1 MTRKLKLILLLLTLL
16 FFLPVSGSVLS
27 PSGEGG
33 APIHIDAR
41 TIDAKTGERLPFASV
56 YISGQKST
64 ISNAEGEF
72 VIDAD
77 SADVLR
83 ISYVGYKTVHLRAV
97 DIGQE
102 VLLSSEGEMLG
113 EVVVLGTDFIIKKAL
128 ARHQKEAKKY
138 GKKKSNFF
146 YRQVSKNNRQ
156 CTAFLESFFSAKSA
170 YELSDLQLV
179 TGRYVSVASRRTM
192 NPTNYF
198 TFAQVALYSEPVR
211 LIGATQLVPLCED
224 YRRHFETDVEVISD
238 GERRI
243 YVVYFVP
250 RNPNYWAVTA
260 RLYIDANTFQVL
272 RYQGFGNNDR
282 VWHREH
288 GSEEGKLTERT
299 IEPADYSFVIN
310 YQHDNGFT
318 EVQSVH
324 FLVTYEH
331 AGNRYET
338 TGMMFNVANRFV
350 KGKTAMSFSDNLMSE
365 ISKGKKNKDKHYNQ
379 KFWEQL
385 EIVKRTPLE
394 SEVVELFERDNLFG
408 VF

>member
-1 MTRKLKLILLLLTLL
+1 MIVDAFYLNNLMAKWKLVLWLMAMTL
-16 FFLPVSGSVLS
+16 SVHAQHL
-27 PSGEGG
+27 
-33 APIHIDAR
+33 HVDAR
-41 TIDAKTGERLPFASV
+41 IIDAKTGERLPFASV
-56 YISGQKST
+56 YISGANST

-72 VIDAD
+72 AIDAD
-77 SADVLR
+77 STDVLR

-113 EVVVLGTDFIIKKAL
+113 EVVVLGTDYIINKVLERHKKE
-128 ARHQKEAKKY
+128 QKKY

-146 YRQVSKNNRQ
+146 YRQVSKSNRQ

-179 TGRYVSVASRRTM
+179 TGRYVSVASHRTM

-198 TFAQVALYSEPVR
+198 TFAQIPLYSKPVR
-211 LIGATQLVPLCED
+211 LLVGEQLVPLRKD
-224 YRRHFETDVEVISD
+224 YNRFFETDVEVISD

-243 YVVYFVP
+243 YVLYFIP
-250 RNPNYWAVTA
+250 LNPNFWSVTA
-260 RLYIDANTFQVL
+260 RLFVDAKTFEVL
-272 RYQGFGNNDR
+272 RYQGYGNNDR

-288 GSEEGKLTERT
+288 SGEEEPFAKRD
-299 IEPADYSFVIN
+299 IEPANYSFVVN
-310 YQHDNGFT
+310 YQHVNGFA

-331 AGNRYET
+331 DGNRYET
-338 TGMMFNVANRFV
+338 TGMMFNVADRFV
-350 KGKTAMSFSDNLMSE
+350 KGKTTMTFSDNLMNE
-365 ISKGKKNKDKHYNQ
+365 ISKGKKNNDKHYDR
-379 KFWEQL
+379 KFWERL
-385 EIVKRTPLE
+385 EIVKRTPVE
-394 SEVVELFERDNLFG
+394 DEVVELFERDNLFG

>member
-1 MTRKLKLILLLLTLL
+1 MSGKQNLLILLLWMLTA
-16 FFLPVSGSVLS
+16 SVHAQHL
-27 PSGEGG
+27 
-33 APIHIDAR
+33 HVDAR
-41 TIDAKTGERLPFASV
+41 IIDAKTGERLPFASV
-56 YISGQKST
+56 YISGQNST

-72 VIDAD
+72 AIDAD
-77 SADVLR
+77 STDVLR

-113 EVVVLGTDFIIKKAL
+113 EVVVLGTDYIINKVLERHKKE
-128 ARHQKEAKKY
+128 QKKY

-170 YELSDLQLV
+170 YELTDLQLV

-198 TFAQVALYSEPVR
+198 TFAQVALYSGPTR

-224 YRRHFETDVEVISD
+224 YKRFFETDVEVISD

-243 YVVYFVP
+243 YVVYFIP
-250 RNPNYWAVTA
+250 RDSTWWAVTA
-260 RLYIDANTFQVL
+260 RLYIDAKTFQVL

-282 VWHREH
+282 VWHREP
-288 GSEEGKLTERT
+288 GREEGTLTERT

-310 YQHDNGFT
+310 YQHDNGFA

-331 AGNRYET
+331 DGNRYET
-338 TGMMFNVANRFV
+338 TGMMFNVADRFV
-350 KGKTAMSFSDNLMSE
+350 KGKTAMSFSDNLMNE
-365 ISKGKKNKDKHYNQ
+365 ISKGKKNNDKHYDH
-379 KFWEQL
+379 KFWERL
-385 EIVKRTPLE
+385 EIVKRTPVE
-394 SEVVELFERDNLFG
+394 DEVVELFERDNLFG

>member
-1 MTRKLKLILLLLTLL
+1 MIVDTFYLNNLMAKWKLVLWLMAMTL
-16 FFLPVSGSVLS
+16 SVHAQHL
-27 PSGEGG
+27 
-33 APIHIDAR
+33 HVDAR
-41 TIDAKTGERLPFASV
+41 IIDAKTGERLPFASV
-56 YISGQKST
+56 YISGANST

-72 VIDAD
+72 AIDAD
-77 SADVLR
+77 STDVLR

-113 EVVVLGTDFIIKKAL
+113 EVVVLGTDYIINKVLERHKKE
-128 ARHQKEAKKY
+128 QKKY

-146 YRQVSKNNRQ
+146 YRQVSKSNRQ

-179 TGRYVSVASRRTM
+179 TGRYVSVASHRTM

-198 TFAQVALYSEPVR
+198 TFAQVALYSGPTR

-224 YRRHFETDVEVISD
+224 YKRFFETDVEVISD

-243 YVVYFVP
+243 YVVYFIP
-250 RNPNYWAVTA
+250 RDSTWWAVTA
-260 RLYIDANTFQVL
+260 RLYIDAKTFQVL

-282 VWHREH
+282 VWHREP
-288 GSEEGKLTERT
+288 GREEGTLTERT

-310 YQHDNGFT
+310 YQHDNGFA

-331 AGNRYET
+331 DGNRYET
-338 TGMMFNVANRFV
+338 TGMMFNVADRFV
-350 KGKTAMSFSDNLMSE
+350 KGKTAMSFSDNLMNE
-365 ISKGKKNKDKHYNQ
+365 ISKGKKNNDKHYDH
-379 KFWEQL
+379 KFWERL
-385 EIVKRTPLE
+385 EIVKRTPVE
-394 SEVVELFERDNLFG
+394 DEVVELFERDNLFG

>member
-1 MTRKLKLILLLLTLL
+1 MSGKQNLLILLLWMLTA
-16 FFLPVSGSVLS
+16 SVHAQHL
-27 PSGEGG
+27 
-33 APIHIDAR
+33 HVDAR
-41 TIDAKTGERLPFASV
+41 IIDAKTGERLPFASV
-56 YISGQKST
+56 YISGQNST

-72 VIDAD
+72 AIDAD
-77 SADVLR
+77 STDVLR

-97 DIGQE
+97 YIGQE

-113 EVVVLGTDFIIKKAL
+113 EVVVLGTDYIINKVLERHKKE
-128 ARHQKEAKKY
+128 QKKY

-146 YRQVSKNNRQ
+146 YRQVSKSNRQ

-170 YELSDLQLV
+170 YELTGLQLV

-198 TFAQVALYSEPVR
+198 TFAQVALYSGPTR

-224 YRRHFETDVEVISD
+224 YKRFFETDVEVISD

-243 YVVYFVP
+243 YVVYFIP
-250 RNPNYWAVTA
+250 RDSTWWAVTA
-260 RLYIDANTFQVL
+260 RLYIDAKTFQVL

-282 VWHREH
+282 VWHREP
-288 GSEEGKLTERT
+288 GSEEGTLTERT
-299 IEPADYSFVIN
+299 IEPADYSFVVN

-331 AGNRYET
+331 GGSRYEA
-338 TGMMFNVANRFV
+338 TGMMFNVADRFV
-350 KGKTAMSFSDNLMSE
+350 KGKTTMTFSDNLMNE
-365 ISKGKKNKDKHYNQ
+365 ISKGKKNNEKHYDQ
-379 KFWEQL
+379 KFWERL
-385 EIVKRTPLE
+385 EIVKRTPVE
-394 SEVVELFERDNLFG
+394 DEVVELFERDNLFG

>member
-1 MTRKLKLILLLLTLL
+1 MFRILKLILLLLLL
-16 FFLPVSGSVLS
+16 AASASAQRLHV
-27 PSGEGG
+27 
-33 APIHIDAR
+33 DAR
-41 TIDAKTGERLPFASV
+41 IIDAKTGERLPFASV
-56 YISGQKST
+56 YINGQNNT

-72 VIDAD
+72 AINAD

-102 VLLSSEGEMLG
+102 VLLSSEGEMLA
-113 EVVVLGTDFIIKKAL
+113 EVVVLGSDYIIKKVL
-128 ARHQKEAKKY
+128 ERHKKEVKKH

-146 YRQVSKNNRQ
+146 YRQVSKNNRE
-156 CTAFLESFFSAKSA
+156 CTAFLEAFFSGKSA

-179 TGRYVSVASRRTM
+179 TGRYVSAVGRRAI

-198 TFAQVALYSEPVR
+198 TFAQIALYSGSIR
-211 LIGATQLVPLCED
+211 MMGMHQLVPLTVD
-224 YRRHFETDVEVISD
+224 YYRFFETEVEVISD
-238 GERRI
+238 GDRRI
-243 YVVYFVP
+243 YVVYFIP
-250 RNPNYWAVTA
+250 RNPNWWSVTA
-260 RLYIDANTFQVL
+260 CLYIDAETFQVL
-272 RYQGFGNNDR
+272 RYKGFGNNDR
-282 VWHREH
+282 VWHKEH
-288 GSEEGKLTERT
+288 GSDEGLMTKRT
-299 IEPADYSFVIN
+299 IKPADYSFVIN

-338 TGMMFNVANRFV
+338 TGMMFNVADRFV
-350 KGKTAMSFSDNLMSE
+350 KGKTAMAFTDNLMNE
-365 ISKGKKNKDKHYNQ
+365 INKGKMNNDKHYDR

-385 EIVKRTPLE
+385 EIVKRTPVE
-394 SEVVELFERDNLFG
+394 NEVVEFFERDNLFG